1 MRAVM
6 FEESRPADYL
16 ARVAASDLGEAYKDL
31 AAAELA
37 IRPGD
42 VVLDLGCGPG
52 ADLPRLAAAAGQQGR
67 VIGVD
72 RDLDALRQAREA
84 TASLPGVEVHR
95 ADIRALGLPTGSV
108 DRVHA
113 DRVLQHV
120 PEVGTAL
127 AEARR
132 VLRPGGTAAFA
143 EPDWDTLIIDYPDL
157 ATARAYTRFITE
169 RVIRN
174 AALGR
179 QLPRLAAAAG
189 LSVGKV
195 IPVTAVFQDARS
207 ADHVLGFRRV
217 TERSVQAEYLT
228 ADSASRWLDHLASQ
242 PFFASVTLFIVTA
255 TAE

>member
-1 MRAVM
+1 M
-6 FEESRPADYL
+6 
-16 ARVAASDLGEAYKDL
+16 
-31 AAAELA
+31 
-37 IRPGD
+37 
-42 VVLDLGCGPG
+42 
-52 ADLPRLAAAAGQQGR
+52 
-67 VIGVD
+67 
-72 RDLDALRQAREA
+72 
-84 TASLPGVEVHR
+84 
-95 ADIRALGLPTGSV
+95 
-108 DRVHA
+108 
-113 DRVLQHV
+113 
-120 PEVGTAL
+120 
-127 AEARR
+127 
-132 VLRPGGTAAFA
+132 
-143 EPDWDTLIIDYPDL
+143 IIDYPDL